1 MTPRQLKVGIIN
13 IPREPRH
20 FPWKIFMVYYPAYA
34 PEGLICS
41 AHDGHWVVPS
51 LGLMKI
57 VLLPSVLYMCVCAF
71 VSESINS
78 QSENQALHQALARQ
92 T

>member
-13 IPREPRH
+13 IPRDPWH
-20 FPWKIFMVYYPAYA
+20 FPWKIFMVYYSAHA

-41 AHDGHWVVPS
+41 AHDEHWAVPS

-57 VLLPSVLYMCVCAF
+57 VLLPSISYMRMCAF
-71 VSESINS
+71 VSKSFNS